1 MSTGPKKSTTKK
13 ATTNT
18 GSSTTKTASVRDIVA
33 RASHLREVVAIVR
46 AASSE
51 YIIQFADIGQQLP
64 ELLLQRDG
72 GGARPA
78 SAEAIIEAESA
89 LEGIARELE
98 ARANAL
104 LSAPVE
110 SSERIEHLHAV
121 TGIGEDRVVRR
132 DRYQTLRRTAL
143 ETKT

>member
-1 MSTGPKKSTTKK
+1 M
-13 ATTNT
+13 A
-18 GSSTTKTASVRDIVA
+18 ASVRDVVA

-51 YIIQFADIGQQLP
+51 FVSQFSGIGELLP

-72 GGARPA
+72 QGARPA
-78 SAEAIIEAESA
+78 TVEAVLEAESA
-89 LEGIARELE
+89 LEGVARDLE

-110 SSERIEHLHAV
+110 SSERVERLHVV
-121 TGIGEDRVVRR
+121 TGIGEDHVVRR
-132 DRYQTLRRTAL
+132 DGPARVPRPPVQKMSPGH
-143 ETKT
+143 E